1 MLQACKGQKEKQQL
15 DFMVRSNLGAPDNHI
30 CSPCALGDGIHPE
43 YGHEAAT
50 PSNEVYTP

>member
-1 MLQACKGQKEKQQL
+1 MLQACKGQEEKQRL
-15 DFMVRSNLGAPDNHI
+15 DFMVRSNLGAPDDHI